1 MYLKYK
7 EMNWLSIEGGLEDLK
22 EIINIIMIFAI
33 LTSVFIFFIPTV
45 LVIKILVIAITI
57 VIMILNYTSNRI
69 K

>member
-7 EMNWLSIEGGLEDLK
+7 EMNWLSTEGGLEDLK

>member
-7 EMNWLSIEGGLEDLK
+7 EMNWLSTEGGLEDLK

-57 VIMILNYTSNRI
+57 VVMILNYTSNRI

>member
-7 EMNWLSIEGGLEDLK
+7 EMNWLSTEGGLEDLK

-33 LTSVFIFFIPTV
+33 LTSVFIFFIPTI

-57 VIMILNYTSNRI
+57 VVMILNYTSNRI
-69 K
+69 E